1 MTLNNPNPVT
11 EPAIEE
17 KTFPHLW
24 LYNILVHAPSV
35 ESGRIKI
42 ETLPYNSDTK
52 EIGSGKNKVTIETND
67 LWQAVSE
74 VPEVE
79 QAMQSIFQAIEPL
92 RTWIEEK
99 QAAEQELVENPTE

>member
-1 MTLNNPNPVT
+1 MTLDNPNPVT

-17 KTFPHLW
+17 KSFPHLW

-52 EIGSGKNKVTIETND
+52 EIGGGKNKLVIETSD
-67 LWQAVSE
+67 LWAAVNE
-74 VPEVE
+74 VPEVA

-99 QAAEQELVENPTE
+99 QAADQELVEIPTE